1 MKIISK
7 IFFSIS
13 LFFFAGSVLA
23 FSHGIYITEETM
35 HDTPKLN
42 YLIQESKKYG
52 IDTFVVD
59 LSSKPGKTY
68 SAGIKNIVGQGI
80 HYVARIVIFPRGGT
94 HAQVLDKKIW
104 EKRLT
109 LAKAAAQLGASAIQL
124 DYIRFRAENPPNPE
138 KAKKILTVVNY
149 FKSELAPYHVKLQID
164 IFGVAALKP
173 AHTIGQDVGL
183 LATAVNAFCPMV
195 YPSHYEPY
203 REHAV
208 HPYDTV
214 YHSVAALK
222 KQLRNFPDVN
232 VFAFIEI
239 YNYRYNLKPDEKV
252 RYILAEIKATHD
264 AGANGWYVW
273 SASNHYSP
281 LFSILAN
288 RKQNVTQ

>member
-1 MKIISK
+1 VQQIATLHHAV
-7 IFFSIS
+7 F
-13 LFFFAGSVLA
+13 A
-23 FSHGIYITEETM
+23 FSHGIYITEETAV
-35 HDTPKLN
+35 DTAKLN
-42 YLIQESKKYG
+42 YLITESKKYG
-52 IDTFVVD
+52 IDTFVID
-59 LSSKPGKTY
+59 LNGKPSKTY
-68 SAGIKNIVGQGI
+68 AANVRKVVSNGI
-80 HYVARIVIFPRGGT
+80 HYVARIVIFPRGAT
-94 HAQVLDKKIW
+94 HEQVLDKRIW
-104 EKRLT
+104 NKRLA
-109 LAKAAAQLGASAIQL
+109 LAKEAVQLGAASIQL

-149 FKSELAPYHVKLQID
+149 FKQELAPYNVTLQMD

-173 AHTIGQDVGL
+173 AHTIGQDVGI

-203 REHAV
+203 RDHAV

-214 YHSVAALK
+214 YRSVYALK
-222 KQLRNFPDVN
+222 KQLRNFPDVSN
-232 VFAFIEI
+232 FAFIEI
-239 YNYRYNLKPDEKV
+239 YNYRYSLAPAEKV

-288 RKQNVTQ
+288 RKLQGADK